1 MNNKDIS
8 LLSIYYNQLKQI
20 GNDWTRYVKEL
31 NLVIYQDWD
40 EEVGFYVF
48 VLPLEIY
55 DQYFDSIRILYKNFT
70 KAFTEDPTY
79 PIICDTNNY
88 PDPKSIEKL
97 DLNLLYNA
105 YCSLE
110 YINADKNNNEYYLL
124 KYNKKDNIYKTEK
137 PVINSD
143 SRMSHCEWLQPC

>member
-20 GNDWTRYVKEL
+20 GNDLTRYVKEL

>member
-1 MNNKDIS
+1 M
-8 LLSIYYNQLKQI
+8 
-20 GNDWTRYVKEL
+20 

>member
-20 GNDWTRYVKEL
+20 GNDLTRYVKEL

-70 KAFTEDPTY
+70 KTFTEDPTY